1 MSADRLTAYEL
12 EAMRKRVVAATRY
25 PWWYDPHRAL
35 VNSEHYVI
43 ARAGAGFET
52 TPQDAANA
60 AFIAN
65 ARYDVAALL
74 ATVAALQAERAALQA
89 ERAALLEVYQA
100 AKHIVYEEMP
110 AGLGAAVAHA
120 RGVLDK

>member
-1 MSADRLTAYEL
+1 MAQEEGEMADRLTAYEL
-12 EAMRKRVVAATRY
+12 AAMRKRAEAATPS
-25 PWWYDPHRAL
+25 PWWYDPHRL
-35 VNSEHYVI
+35 LIHSDGHVI

-74 ATVAALQAERAALQA
+74 ATVDALQAERAALM
-89 ERAALLEVYQA
+89 EVYQA
-100 AKHIVYEEMP
+100 ATHIVYEQMP
-110 AGLGAAVAHA
+110 AALGLAVAHA
-120 RGVLDK
+120 RGLLDQ